1 MTQGLTAKER
11 SVKQIVAYEN
21 QSYILTGAGRILS
34 WGKDEFGMLGRK
46 VNNIKELGWK
56 DFKGPKPPRTSAQL
70 PGLVADIA
78 LG

>member
-1 MTQGLTAKER
+1 
-11 SVKQIVAYEN
+11 
-21 QSYILTGAGRILS
+21 LTGAGRILS
-34 WGKDEFGMLGRK
+34 WGKDEYGMLGRK
-46 VNNIKELGWK
+46 VNNIKELGSK